1 MNQKGIDMQRF
12 ITEYIVRVI
21 VGDIPQEYRYYSQAS
36 TVKVLK
42 TLRALKKPYVY
53 EVHLHNLH

>member
-1 MNQKGIDMQRF
+1 MCDMQRF

-21 VGDIPQEYRYYSQAS
+21 VADMPQEYRYYSQAS

-53 EVHLHNLH
+53 EVHVHNLH